1 MCTVTVLSC
10 YDVTVYFASVL
21 IISTLSSSPPQDGKA
36 RVVDGISSGRGLSSF
51 GINPHNYKRTG
62 TEQREPSTK
71 SATGIG
77 SPQSSLAT
85 ASHSTSHLSQAS
97 IRATAD
103 EDTLIGEEGE
113 ERACCDKLLLT
124 TNSIGMSETGRPVY
138 KMSMSEGGAVGVQHQ
153 VSMICLVSIT
163 CIIHAV
169 LCTCCTSAYMYM
181 YMVYVPACAH
191 F

>member
-1 MCTVTVLSC
+1 M
-10 YDVTVYFASVL
+10 
-21 IISTLSSSPPQDGKA
+21 
-36 RVVDGISSGRGLSSF
+36 VDGISSGRGLSSF

-62 TEQREPSTK
+62 TEQREPSSK
-71 SATGIG
+71 AATGTG

-97 IRATAD
+97 IRAAAD

-113 ERACCDKLLLT
+113 ERAYCDKLLLT

-153 VSMICLVSIT
+153 VSMICLVSI
-163 CIIHAV
+163 IHAV
-169 LCTCCTSAYMYM
+169 LCTCCTSTYMYM
-181 YMVYVPACAH
+181 YMVYLPA
-191 F
+191 

>member
-1 MCTVTVLSC
+1 M
-10 YDVTVYFASVL
+10 
-21 IISTLSSSPPQDGKA
+21 
-36 RVVDGISSGRGLSSF
+36 VDGISSGRGLSSF
-51 GINPHNYKRTG
+51 SIDPHNYKRTG
-62 TEQREPSTK
+62 TEQREPSAK
-71 SATGIG
+71 AATGTG

-97 IRATAD
+97 IRAAAD

-138 KMSMSEGGAVGVQHQ
+138 KMSMSEGGAVGVQLQ
-153 VSMICLVSIT
+153 VSMICLVCI
-163 CIIHAV
+163 IIHAI
-169 LCTCCTSAYMYM
+169 LCTCTCTCCTSAYMYM
-181 YMVYVPACAH
+181 YMYMAYVPACTH